1 VGLPM
6 AQEPGSNRSGNLFEN
21 WGRLIEER
29 LGAVQPR
36 IEEEVKKAT
45 SYLNDEVVPH
55 LRRDSSQALRAAAGQ
70 LRKLADQLDDGLAG
84 RSDDNPDRSRA
95 RGVS

>member
-1 VGLPM
+1 M
-6 AQEPGSNRSGNLFEN
+6 AQEPGNRSGDRFEN
-21 WGRLIEER
+21 WRRLVEEQIAAA
-29 LGAVQPR
+29 LPK

-70 LRKLADQLDDGLAG
+70 LRKLADQLDGG
-84 RSDDNPDRSRA
+84 SDDGSGGGRPSGA
-95 RGVS
+95 S